1 MNENKQ
7 NFINIKTKMLNWAN
21 QFNIFCLLDNNGYSF
36 ETPAF
41 ECLLAVGCKRSIS
54 FSDKDNF
61 DKLQSFYDK
70 KPCWLFGHFGYN
82 ANALSYANKKP
93 TNDKFG
99 NGFFFE
105 PEILIKLSNDKI
117 VVLMSNIDEKIIVE
131 QIENFTQHKNEVN
144 CSINIFQALTKEKYV
159 EKITQLKAHIKRGD
173 CYEINFCHRFFA
185 NDVVID
191 PIKKY
196 LKLTQ
201 LSPAPFAALYKLDK
215 QYCLCAS
222 PERFLQKKG
231 QQLISQPIKGTS
243 KRDKNALID
252 EKNKNYLLLSE
263 KEKSENVMV
272 VDLVRNDMSMICE
285 KGSVKVKELFGIY
298 SFPQVHQM
306 ISTIEGT
313 LSPQN
318 TFTQA
323 IQACYPMGSMTG
335 APKQRVLELIS
346 EYEDNERG
354 LFSGSI
360 GYINPQADFD
370 FNVVIRSIFYDAN
383 EKKISLFAGSGITFN
398 SYAEDEYEECLTKA
412 AALFE
417 VLKD

>member
-1 MNENKQ
+1 MNEDKQ
-7 NFINIKTKMLNWAN
+7 NFINTKIKMLNWAN

-41 ECLLAVGCKRSIS
+41 ECLLAVGSKRSIS
-54 FSDKDNF
+54 FSEKQNF
-61 DKLQSFYDK
+61 EYLQSFYDK

-82 ANALSYANKKP
+82 ATSLVYTNNKI

-105 PEILIKLSNDKI
+105 PEILIKLSNN
-117 VVLMSNIDEKIIVE
+117 NIEILKSDIEPQIIIE
-131 QIENFTQHKNEVN
+131 QIENFTHQKIDIN
-144 CSINIFQALTKEKYV
+144 CTINISQALTKEKYV

-173 CYEINFCHRFFA
+173 CYEINFCYQFFA
-185 NDVVID
+185 NNVEID
-191 PIKKY
+191 PIEKY
-196 LKLTQ
+196 YKLTQ
-201 LSPAPFAALYKLDK
+201 ISPAPFAALYKLDK

-252 EKNKNYLLLSE
+252 EKNKNHLLLSE
-263 KEKSENVMV
+263 KEKCENVMV
-272 VDLVRNDMSMICE
+272 VDLVRNDMSMVCE

-306 ISTIEGT
+306 ISTIEGI
-313 LSPQN
+313 LSPQK
-318 TFTQA
+318 TFTEA
-323 IQACYPMGSMTG
+323 IKACYPMGSMTG
-335 APKQRVLELIS
+335 APKQRVMELIS
-346 EYEDNERG
+346 EYEENERG

-370 FNVVIRSIFYDAN
+370 FNVVIRSVFYDTE
-383 EKKISLFAGSGITFN
+383 EKKVTFNAGSGITFN
-398 SYAEDEYEECLTKA
+398 SNAEEEYEECLSKA
-412 AALFE
+412 AALIE